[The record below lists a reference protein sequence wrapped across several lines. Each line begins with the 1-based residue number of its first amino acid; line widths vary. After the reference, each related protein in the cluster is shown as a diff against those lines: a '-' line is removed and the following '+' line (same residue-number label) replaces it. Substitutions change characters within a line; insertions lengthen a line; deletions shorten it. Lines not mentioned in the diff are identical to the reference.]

1 MADIN
6 TNLIDI
12 SKYKCV
18 PLDLLKNVSSTNQV
32 KFNAT
37 TEGTP
42 LTNFTNEQKLT
53 LAQVAPLKAS
63 LSGAMIETIIASV
76 AGIMGFLIIVV
87 FLINGGLNVR
97 KNGWGA
103 FITLP
108 TVLQTAPVIIVS
120 SGIFGLLGFLLG
132 YFIR

>member
-87 FLINGGLNVR
+87 F
-97 KNGWGA
+97 
-103 FITLP
+103 
-108 TVLQTAPVIIVS
+108 
-120 SGIFGLLGFLLG
+120 
-132 YFIR
+132 

>member
-1 MADIN
+1 MAGID

-12 SKYKCV
+12 SNYKCV

-42 LTNFTNEQKLT
+42 LTNFQNEQKLT
-53 LAQVAPLKAS
+53 LAQAAPLKAS

-97 KNGWGA
+97 KNGWAA

-108 TVLQTAPVIIVS
+108 TLLQTAPVIIVS